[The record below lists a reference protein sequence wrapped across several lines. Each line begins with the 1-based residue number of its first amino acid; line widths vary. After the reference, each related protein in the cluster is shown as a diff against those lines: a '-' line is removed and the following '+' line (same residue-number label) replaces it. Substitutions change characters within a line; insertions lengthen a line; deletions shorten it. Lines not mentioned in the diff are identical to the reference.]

1 MTAFRR
7 PTPRDGD
14 TVSHSLAVFVDLD
27 DTLVSTESLKE
38 LRQNR
43 MWNQVFSRISE
54 TQVYE
59 DTYEFI
65 ARAKAVASVGIVTSS
80 PKSYARKIVS
90 YHNLEVPV
98 VVAYH
103 DTANHKPHP
112 DPYNLAAERIGVK
125 SRPLCSVVGNS
136 IDDLLSATRAYMISF
151 GVDRHLKGV
160 TIDSETPSIWCDSLL
175 RVAQLLEL
183 FSQMWSLRFSDD
195 QLMHNYEGKI
205 SVFSVIPYVPKRSGG
220 GPATDF
226 LLEVKEHRIDRS
238 FVAAALLA
246 PVALLAWRQF
256 GEQKIILGAVP
267 TSSAGSRNRSCELIA
282 ELLSKRFPKQFSRI
296 PGLLI
301 RTKGVSKSSFDSSAR
316 DFATQY
322 ETIGVDERVNIRGAK
337 IAIIDDIVTSG
348 NHMMACASRLY
359 EAGADLV
366 FGLSVARTS
375 YRTQEAQDDN

>member
-1 MTAFRR
+1 
-7 PTPRDGD
+7 
-14 TVSHSLAVFVDLD
+14 
-27 DTLVSTESLKE
+27 
-38 LRQNR
+38 

-90 YHNLEVPV
+90 YHNLDVPV

-103 DTANHKPHP
+103 DTANNKPHP

-183 FSQMWSLRFSDD
+183 FSQMWSLRFSTDY
-195 QLMHNYEGKI
+195 LMLNYDGKI
-205 SVFSVIPYVPKRSGG
+205 PVFSVIPYVPKWAGG

-256 GEQKIILGAVP
+256 GDRKVILGAVP

-282 ELLSKRFPKQFSRI
+282 ELLSKRFPKQFSSI

-301 RTKGVSKSSFDSSAR
+301 RTKSVGKSALDSSAR
-316 DFATQY
+316 DLVTQY
-322 ETIGVDERVNIRGAK
+322 ETICVDERANIRGA
-337 IAIIDDIVTSG
+337 IIGIIDDIVTSG

-359 EAGADLV
+359 EAGADRV

-375 YRTQEAQDDN
+375 YRTQEAQDDNR